1 MVGHAGLSGMLE
13 AMHGSSVQYSVRLQ
27 TMMNCQTGAVAEA
40 EQFAVSCLLLLFF
53 SSRRKAT
60 SGSLKIPPL
69 GPAMGERQA
78 EEAGRK
84 FQPRIARFFGY

>member
-27 TMMNCQTGAVAEA
+27 TMNCQTGAVAEA

-53 SSRRKAT
+53 
-60 SGSLKIPPL
+60 
-69 GPAMGERQA
+69 
-78 EEAGRK
+78 
-84 FQPRIARFFGY
+84 F